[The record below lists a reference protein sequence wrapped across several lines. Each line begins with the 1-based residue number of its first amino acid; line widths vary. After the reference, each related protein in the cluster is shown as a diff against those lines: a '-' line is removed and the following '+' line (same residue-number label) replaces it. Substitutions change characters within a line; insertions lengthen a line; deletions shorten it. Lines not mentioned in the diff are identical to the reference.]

1 FKFKQLLEHFGGRR
15 FVEMKSQKEE
25 QDEDEWMK
33 RMQRVMFC
41 ALSGI
46 SFIHS
51 QGLVVGE
58 LCPEVF
64 FISEDGTIKI
74 DTLCLPQIRGNEKST
89 HATTDSI
96 MLYCA
101 PEVQL
106 GEKPTMRSDIW
117 SLGVIILEGM
127 SNHHPFKGSTR
138 EETLMN
144 MKMGRFSEISTFI
157 SSDVKELLLMMINVN
172 PLK

>member
-1 FKFKQLLEHFGGRR
+1 
-15 FVEMKSQKEE
+15 
-25 QDEDEWMK
+25 
-33 RMQRVMFC
+33 MQRVMFC

-74 DTLCLPQIRGNEKST
+74 DTLCLPQIRRNEKST

-144 MKMGRFSEISTFI
+144 MKMGRFSEVPTFI
-157 SSDVKELLLMMINVN
+157 SSDVKELLLMMINV
-172 PLK
+172 